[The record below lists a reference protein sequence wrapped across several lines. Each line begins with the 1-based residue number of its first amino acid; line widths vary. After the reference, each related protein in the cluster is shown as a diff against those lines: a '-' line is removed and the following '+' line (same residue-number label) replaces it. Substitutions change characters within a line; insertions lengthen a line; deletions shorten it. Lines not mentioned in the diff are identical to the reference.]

1 MGKQTESRPAEG
13 SHLARGRA
21 HSTPRALDGT
31 HARSFETGAMAK
43 EEEDRDPQYEEGD
56 PSGSGGGSGGSGGEG
71 GGSGGDKEV
80 RERDSHGRPVSAR
93 GRVLLVVNVPDK
105 PRSA

>member
-1 MGKQTESRPAEG
+1 
-13 SHLARGRA
+13 
-21 HSTPRALDGT
+21 
-31 HARSFETGAMAK
+31 MAK

-80 RERDSHGRPVSAR
+80 RIVRLTHTLRIRAPIR
-93 GRVLLVVNVPDK
+93 LRTQ
-105 PRSA
+105 

>member
-13 SHLARGRA
+13 SHPARGRA

-80 RERDSHGRPVSAR
+80 RERRLAR
-93 GRVLLVVNVPDK
+93 TPRIRARRVLLVVNVPDK